1 MSFNQE
7 ALDQTSGLDLKS
19 GEEAVTLS
27 EVTLVRFLDT
37 RSSVFPV
44 KKIKSCFNRL
54 TFYLHS

>member
-37 RSSVFPV
+37 RSSVFPEFSHTV
-44 KKIKSCFNRL
+44 
-54 TFYLHS
+54 